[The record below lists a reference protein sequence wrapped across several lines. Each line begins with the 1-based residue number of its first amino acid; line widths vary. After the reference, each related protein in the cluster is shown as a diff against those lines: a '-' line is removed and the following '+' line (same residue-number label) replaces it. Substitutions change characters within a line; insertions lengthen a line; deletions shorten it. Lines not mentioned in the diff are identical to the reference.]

1 MNDANQANF
10 DEINGHI
17 QIIKAKMGNVGGTTA
32 KLIEDLEDYYE
43 RGMQLR
49 VMHNTTLTSELED
62 ERKQNVSLRHRNRL
76 LIGLWLA
83 LVFVFGLF
91 LMMIL
96 CPQCLRR
103 ALSTRFVQQALPL
116 VVVAGISSVVTFIAL
131 NQYFRGSADAS
142 KNSN

>member
-17 QIIKAKMGNVGGTTA
+17 QIIKAKMGSVGGSTE

-62 ERKQNVSLRHRNRL
+62 AKRANASLQTRNRMLLMLWVGVL
-76 LIGLWLA
+76 LIFS
-83 LVFVFGLF
+83 VIFVVV
-91 LMMIL
+91 L
-96 CPQCLRR
+96 CPQFLRR
-103 ALSTRFVQQALPL
+103 VWATRVVQQALPL
-116 VVVAGISSVVTFIAL
+116 FAVAVCSSVITCIVVWKRTTSEPRL
-131 NQYFRGSADAS
+131 
-142 KNSN
+142 KET